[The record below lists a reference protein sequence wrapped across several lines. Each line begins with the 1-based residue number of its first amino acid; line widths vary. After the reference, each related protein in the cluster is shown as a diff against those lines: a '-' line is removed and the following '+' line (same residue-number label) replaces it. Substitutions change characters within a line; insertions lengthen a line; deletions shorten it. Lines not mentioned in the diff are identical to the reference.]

1 VTAPDPLLLERAAR
15 VRLLALDVDGV
26 LTDGKLY
33 FDNSGNEIKT
43 FSTRDGF
50 GLRSLQRFGISLAFI
65 TGRRSDIVSE
75 RARQLGVE
83 HVYQGQDNKMEAFRD
98 LLEKTG
104 CAEKE
109 ICYAGD
115 DLIDLPILLRAGLSV
130 TVSDAVPQ
138 VKDHVHW
145 VTGNPGGSGA
155 VREICDLILQARG
168 LDQQLLEEYLAQ

>member
-1 VTAPDPLLLERAAR
+1 VTTPDPLLLERAAR

-50 GLRSLQRFGISLAFI
+50 GLKALQRYGISLAFI

-75 RARQLGVE
+75 RARQLGVK

-98 LLEKTG
+98 LLAKTG
-104 CAEKE
+104 CAESE

-138 VKDHVHW
+138 VKQRVHW
-145 VTGNPGGSGA
+145 VTGNPGGGGA